1 MTSITIET
9 SKNKIL
15 PYLALVLTVIATSV
29 GGLFI
34 RWANA
39 PGTVTVF
46 YRTIISS
53 IIMAPILKSRNISK
67 KQPSNS
73 IYRWIPFAIL
83 GGLFL
88 ALDQSS
94 WSSSLLLTK
103 MANTTYFNSLAP
115 LWVALFALVFFKEKP
130 RFIFWIGL
138 FLALGGTMLI
148 LGLDLS
154 NRSGITSGDLL
165 GLLSSFFF
173 GGYMLVT
180 QFGRRHLNNLLYT
193 WIATLSCAVF
203 LGLMNAIL
211 HQPIFG
217 YPLETYLFFLGAAIS
232 SQVIGY
238 YAMGYALG
246 HIPATIVSPT
256 MLAKPVTTALLA
268 FLFFGESLSQGELL
282 GGGLVLIGIFL
293 INRNE
298 LKLTKE

>member
-53 IIMAPILKSRNISK
+53 IIMAPILKSRNISI
-67 KQPSNS
+67 KQPSKS
-73 IYRWIPFAIL
+73 INRWIPFAIL

-154 NRSGITSGDLL
+154 NKSGITSGDLL

-217 YPLETYLFFLGAAIS
+217 YPFETYLFFFGAAIS

-268 FLFFGESLSQGELL
+268 FLFFGESLSRGELL